1 MCPTAFLHRLSIHAT
16 NKGNSIALC
25 SENGEGFSLKF
36 LRWNSTLQWC
46 RNLNSGQKSNFET
59 KQHSKISIMLCSF
72 FCNPQNKKSS
82 ADQIRCSITTVCCL
96 QRDCINVSHWSTA
109 NNHTGSAQRKKQSH
123 SHSCVGFA
131 ELKGVKKTTES
142 YFCPFGKDN

>member
-16 NKGNSIALC
+16 DKGNSIALC

-36 LRWNSTLQWC
+36 LRWNSRVQWC

-72 FCNPQNKKSS
+72 FCNPQNKKPS

-96 QRDCINVSHWSTA
+96 QRDCVPLEHS
-109 NNHTGSAQRKKQSH
+109 KQSH
-123 SHSCVGFA
+123 WQCT
-131 ELKGVKKTTES
+131 EKKTISFTQLCW
-142 YFCPFGKDN
+142 FCRTKRS